1 MYVCMTVQHVYMSY
15 FTCMCI
21 YILYSLSVC
30 KVALLEEAYSNF
42 IKQCEHVRHMMEH
55 IVRAMLINHVYNN
68 IRTCYYG

>member
-1 MYVCMTVQHVYMSY
+1 MHVCMHDCATCVHVIFYVHV
-15 FTCMCI
+15 

-42 IKQCEHVRHMMEH
+42 IKQCEHARHMMEH